1 MSRSETRMNT
11 GPIKHLTIRSR
22 SNAIVPSRARSHMA
36 ITSISHHVPRTLPGM
51 ETVDVLDALIDESF
65 MIHIGHVQLREMT

>member
-1 MSRSETRMNT
+1 
-11 GPIKHLTIRSR
+11 
-22 SNAIVPSRARSHMA
+22 MA